1 MRALSVDHAPDQ
13 RQPVSIHRA
22 TTFVAVAALALLAG
36 CGEPVPSPPGDTAFD
51 PYEAQNR
58 EVHEFNKGFDTYLVR
73 PASEVWGAL
82 LPPPARQGA
91 MNFAT
96 NLDTPTYVFNDILQ
110 GEVDDAT
117 HNAIRFVINS
127 TAGIG
132 GIFDFAGGMGL
143 EPRRSDFDQTLY
155 VWGAAEGPIVEVPVF
170 GVYTSRHAYGTAVDI
185 VTNPARLI
193 LPFNTPWLNSA
204 AIRVVETRYAL
215 QDTIDATLYESADS
229 YTLSR
234 SLYLQNR
241 RFVLAGG
248 EAEEYFDP
256 YEDLYGE

>member
-1 MRALSVDHAPDQ
+1 MM
-13 RQPVSIHRA
+13 IG
-22 TTFVAVAALALLAG
+22 AVAALTLLAA
-36 CGEPVPSPPGDTAFD
+36 CGDPVPSPPGDTAFD
-51 PYEAQNR
+51 PLEAQNR
-58 EVHEFNKGFDTYLVR
+58 ETHAFNKGFDTYVVR
-73 PASEVWGAL
+73 PTSQVWGAL
-82 LPPPARQGA
+82 LPPPVRQGA

-96 NLDTPTYVFNDILQ
+96 NLDTPTYVFNDVLQ

-117 HNAIRFVINS
+117 HNLIRFVINS

-143 EPRRSDFDQTLY
+143 EPRRSDFGQTLY
-155 VWGAAEGPIVEVPVF
+155 VWGASEGPIVEVPVF

-185 VTNPARLI
+185 VTNPARLV
-193 LPFNTPWLNSA
+193 LPFSTPWFNSA

-215 QDTIDATLYESADS
+215 RDTIDATLYESADS

-241 RFVLAGG
+241 RFLLAGG

-256 YEDLYGE
+256 YEELYAE